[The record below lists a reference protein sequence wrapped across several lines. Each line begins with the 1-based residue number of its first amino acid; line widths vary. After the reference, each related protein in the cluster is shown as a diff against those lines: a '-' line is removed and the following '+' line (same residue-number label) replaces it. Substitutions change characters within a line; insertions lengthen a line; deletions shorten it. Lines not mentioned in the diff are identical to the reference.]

1 MSKSSSSLKIIIT
14 SVVIS
19 AIVLGIFAVV
29 FLLYL
34 VPAFQITN
42 EQIYNVLIK
51 LFPVVIGLILVQ
63 IGIVA
68 GKMHDQDFS
77 DKVDKLSP
85 NAYDKPLY
93 NEASDDPMDKGG
105 VDLGAFDRQP
115 VEKIVEKEVIKEV
128 PVEVVKEVIKEVPVE
143 VVKEVTREVPIE
155 IVKEVVKEVPVE
167 VIKEVIKE
175 VPVEKES
182 ETVRE
187 IEVPVEVIREV
198 PVDVVREV
206 EKVVEKIVEVPVE
219 KIVEVPVEVVKEV
232 VKEVPVEVVKEVIKE
247 VPVEIIKEIPKE
259 VEKVVEKV
267 VEVPAEKPARI
278 EATDQAQPKEQK
290 ASGKLLNLC
299 ETIDEE
305 IAEAKALGYDL
316 SVVGL
321 KARDGLTAE
330 SIEEFFGEDTL
341 SFDEGGDIFIVLPL
355 YNKTEAENTLRR
367 FEPLACVQYKDG
379 DGSKLISQLKKLLS
393 K

>member
-175 VPVEKES
+175 VPVE
-182 ETVRE
+182 
-187 IEVPVEVIREV
+187 I
-198 PVDVVREV
+198 
-206 EKVVEKIVEVPVE
+206 
-219 KIVEVPVEVVKEV
+219 VKEV
-232 VKEVPVEVVKEVIKE
+232 
-247 VPVEIIKEIPKE
+247 PKE

-267 VEVPAEKPARI
+267 VEVPSEKP
-278 EATDQAQPKEQK
+278 QK
-290 ASGKLLNLC
+290 AAEPEKAAERAPAKLLNLQ

-341 SFDEGGDIFIVLPL
+341 SFDENGDIFIVLPL

-367 FEPLACVQYKDG
+367 FEPLVCVQYKEG
-379 DGSKLISQLKKLLS
+379 DGTKLITQVKKALA

>member
-1 MSKSSSSLKIIIT
+1 MSKASSSLKIIIT

-34 VPAFQITN
+34 VPSFQITN

-51 LFPVVIGLILVQ
+51 LFPVVIGLILIQ

-68 GKMHDQDFS
+68 GKRHEQDFS

-93 NEASDDPMDKGG
+93 NEATDDPMEKGG
-105 VDLGAFDRQP
+105 VDLGAFSREP

-155 IVKEVVKEVPVE
+155 IIKEVVKEVPVE
-167 VIKEVIKE
+167 VVKEVIKE

-182 ETVRE
+182 ESVRE

-219 KIVEVPVEVVKEV
+219 KIVEVPVEVIKEVIKEVPVEV
-232 VKEVPVEVVKEVIKE
+232 VKEVPVEVVKEASNEDGTSDVASRPMRQTTQTE
-247 VPVEIIKEIPKE
+247 S
-259 VEKVVEKV
+259 
-267 VEVPAEKPARI
+267 VPA
-278 EATDQAQPKEQK
+278 
-290 ASGKLLNLC
+290 GKLLNLV
-299 ETIDEE
+299 ETVDEE
-305 IAEAKALGYDL
+305 ISEAKALGYDL

-341 SFDEGGDIFIVLPL
+341 SFDEDGNIFIVLPL

-367 FEPLACVQYKDG
+367 FEPLVCVQYKDG
-379 DGSKLISQLKKLLS
+379 DGAKLIAQVKKALA

>member
-1 MSKSSSSLKIIIT
+1 MSKASSSLKIIIT

-29 FLLYL
+29 FLLWL
-34 VPAFQITN
+34 VPGFQITN

-51 LFPVVIGLILVQ
+51 LFPVVIGLILIQ

-68 GKMHDQDFS
+68 GKRHEQDFS

-93 NEASDDPMDKGG
+93 NEASDDPMEKGG
-105 VDLGAFDRQP
+105 VDLGAFSRKP
-115 VEKIVEKEVIKEV
+115 IEKIVEKEVIKEV
-128 PVEVVKEVIKEVPVE
+128 PVEVVKEVVKEVPVE

-155 IVKEVVKEVPVE
+155 IIKEVVKEVPVE
-167 VIKEVIKE
+167 VVKEVIKE
-175 VPVEKES
+175 VPVEKEAES
-182 ETVRE
+182 VRE

-206 EKVVEKIVEVPVE
+206 EKIV
-219 KIVEVPVEVVKEV
+219 
-232 VKEVPVEVVKEVIKE
+232 EVPVEVVKEVIKE
-247 VPVEIIKEIPKE
+247 VPVEVIKEVVKE
-259 VEKVVEKV
+259 VP
-267 VEVPAEKPARI
+267 VEVVKEVPVEGSASTARPVRQADHE
-278 EATDQAQPKEQK
+278 EAAAP
-290 ASGKLLNLC
+290 GKLLNLV
-299 ETIDEE
+299 ETVDEE
-305 IAEAKALGYDL
+305 ISEAKALGYDL

-341 SFDEGGDIFIVLPL
+341 SFDEDGDIFIVLPL
-355 YNKTEAENTLRR
+355 YNKAEAENTLRR
-367 FEPLACVQYKDG
+367 FEPLVCVQYKDG
-379 DGSKLISQLKKLLS
+379 DGAKLIAQVKKALA